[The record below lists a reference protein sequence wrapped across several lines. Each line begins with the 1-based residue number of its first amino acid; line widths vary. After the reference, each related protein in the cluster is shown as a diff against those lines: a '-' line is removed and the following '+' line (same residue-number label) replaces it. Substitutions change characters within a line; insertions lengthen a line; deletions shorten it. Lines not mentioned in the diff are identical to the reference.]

1 MHEGQTRDPRT
12 GRFRPLRAWVIL
24 NLSGTRVGWQETED
38 IARYLV
44 DYFEGYDAIE
54 VDRDLVK
61 LLRAWLR
68 AGVLE
73 GEVVSDVEA
82 GTPQGSPISPLLANV
97 ALHVLDEAWQERE
110 GWRLGVLVR
119 YCDDFVIVCPTRE
132 RAEQALA
139 LAGQILA
146 TLGLRL
152 HPDKTRIAGLRQG
165 AEGIDFLGFHLR
177 KCQSRRRR
185 GKWYL
190 LRWPSRKA
198 MAAIRA
204 KVRDRTQRRHASL
217 PIAQVVA
224 NLNPVLRGW
233 GNYYRYGNSSRQ
245 FQAID
250 SYVRRRLAR
259 LASVKHGRPGRS
271 WTTRYNYA
279 WSQRLGVH

>member
-1 MHEGQTRDPRT
+1 
-12 GRFRPLRAWVIL
+12 
-24 NLSGTRVGWQETED
+24 
-38 IARYLV
+38 
-44 DYFEGYDAIE
+44 
-54 VDRDLVK
+54 
-61 LLRAWLR
+61 
-68 AGVLE
+68 
-73 GEVVSDVEA
+73 
-82 GTPQGSPISPLLANV
+82 LLANV

-119 YCDDFVIVCPTRE
+119 YCDDFVIVCPTRD
-132 RAEQALA
+132 RAAQALA
-139 LAGQILA
+139 LAGQVLA

-165 AEGIDFLGFHLR
+165 AEGFDFLGFHLR
-177 KCQSRRRR
+177 KCQSWRRR
-185 GKWYL
+185 GRWYL

-198 MAAIRA
+198 MAAIRV

-245 FQAID
+245 FKAID

-259 LASVKHGRPGRS
+259 LASTKHGRPGRS

-279 WSQRLGVH
+279 WSQRLGVHWLTGTVRYGPATATR